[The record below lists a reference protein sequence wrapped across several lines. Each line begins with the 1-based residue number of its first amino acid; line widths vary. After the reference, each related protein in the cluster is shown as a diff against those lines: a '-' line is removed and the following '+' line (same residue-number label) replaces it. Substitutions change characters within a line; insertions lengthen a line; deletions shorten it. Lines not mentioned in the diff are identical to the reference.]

1 MLGCYYLAVN
11 SYFDLQ
17 IMFLVSV
24 VKSYRKVLHK
34 ENVCCVIENFMKDLQ
49 FLGEKFAS
57 PLLFFSLA

>member
-17 IMFLVSV
+17 IMFLALV

-34 ENVCCVIENFMKDLQ
+34 ENLCFENFIKDLKS
-49 FLGEKFAS
+49 LGEKFES
-57 PLLFFSLA
+57 PSPFLSLA